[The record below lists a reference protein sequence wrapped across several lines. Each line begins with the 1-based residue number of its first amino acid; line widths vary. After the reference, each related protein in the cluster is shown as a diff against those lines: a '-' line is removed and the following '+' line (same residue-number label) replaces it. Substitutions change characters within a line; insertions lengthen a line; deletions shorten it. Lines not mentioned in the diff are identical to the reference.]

1 MKKLS
6 LLLFWILFSTVLSAQ
21 SIVVE
26 SFKHAENDV
35 DAILE
40 GTTVLDQNGEK
51 CALIKVRSTP
61 HANGFTFN
69 VGQLGVMKVVDKET
83 ETWLYVPYGVRQ
95 ISIFHPQLGRLDDYD
110 LGMSVKKASTYI
122 LSLRVGRMQTIIEE
136 EIARQYLQFKVE
148 PADAF
153 LEVNGKAWTLQD
165 GVAYDL
171 LDCGT
176 YEYRVMAKDYHDEVG
191 KVTLNSAGETKI
203 VSVNLRPAF
212 GWIQV
217 NGSGDL
223 VGAKVYVDNVLVGTI
238 PTRTDRLSSGQHTLR
253 VVQNMY
259 ADYIERVVVSDN
271 QTVTITPTM
280 EQNFANVTFKTM
292 EGAEIW
298 IDRERRG
305 ITSWTGRIEYGDH
318 EIETKKTSHRS
329 QKKVYS
335 IASSTN
341 GSTINLLQPIPIYGS
356 LRVDVKPL
364 GSSVYINGELK
375 GETPYFSP
383 KLLVGDYKIEVKKQ
397 AKSPLVKNI
406 TIEEKETF
414 LISETLK
421 EGLVS
426 ATLKSPISN
435 VDIYLDG
442 NHRFVN
448 GMSLVDE
455 FYLGEHEVIIAK
467 LNYYQKTYKFEITHE
482 GQIVELPMI
491 EPIVGT
497 LIVNTK
503 PDGSDVYING
513 SRKGSTPFTTQ
524 LPIGNYK
531 VKVDDIGYDEKVK
544 DVTIT
549 TNPEGVTLGGRLKK
563 TYYPPTINWP
573 TVNLPDLP
581 DYSDVLGDYYD
592 NGGSKAIAAWRISA
606 SLGSYWDVEIS
617 SLSFRYKMV
626 EFDLL
631 NFDFVGDYNG
641 IQCISYDPT
650 FRLHFPVNEKWSIY
664 AAVAPVFLFAGS
676 DDYFDSYY
684 TFDPEYY
691 FKTDL
696 GVRFDS
702 GRYNYFDMFA
712 RYNYGAGIAV
722 GVSWCMYLNLDE
734 F

>member
-1 MKKLS
+1 MKKSFS
-6 LLLFWILFSTVLSAQ
+6 LFVVLLFSTILSAQ

-26 SFKHAENDV
+26 SFKHDEKDL
-35 DAILE
+35 DANLE
-40 GTTVLDQNGEK
+40 GTIVRDQNGEK

-61 HANGFTFN
+61 HANGFTFD
-69 VGQLGVMKVVDKET
+69 VGQLGVMKVIDKET

-110 LGMSVKKASTYI
+110 LGMSVKRASTYI

-153 LEVNGKAWTLQD
+153 LEVNGKAWDLQD

-203 VSVNLRPAF
+203 VPVNLRPAF

-238 PTRTDRLSSGQHTLR
+238 PTKTDRLSSGQHTLR

-271 QTVTITPTM
+271 QTVTVTPALK
-280 EQNFANVTFKTM
+280 QNFANVTFKTL

-305 ITSWTGRIEYGDH
+305 VTSWTGRIEFGDH
-318 EIETKKTSHRS
+318 EIETRKASHRS

-335 IASSTN
+335 ISPSTN
-341 GSTINLLQPIPIYGS
+341 GSTITLLQPVPIYGS

-364 GSSVYINGELK
+364 GSSVYINGELM
-375 GETPYFSP
+375 GETPYFLP

-397 AKSPLVKNI
+397 TKSPLVKNI
-406 TIEEKETF
+406 TIEEKKTF
-414 LISETLK
+414 VISETLK

-426 ATLKSPISN
+426 ATLKSPVAG
-435 VDIYLDG
+435 VDIHVDG
-442 NHRFVN
+442 TTHSMN
-448 GMSLVDE
+448 GYSTSYTGE
-455 FYLGEHEVIIAK
+455 FYLGEHEAIITK
-467 LNYYQKTYKFEITHE
+467 PNYLQKKYKFEITHE
-482 GQIVELPMI
+482 GQVVQLPEI
-491 EPIVGT
+491 EAIVGT

-524 LPIGNYK
+524 LPVGNYK

-549 TNPEGVTLGGRLKK
+549 TDPAGVTIGGRLKK
-563 TYYPPTINWP
+563 TYYPPTIN
-573 TVNLPDLP
+573 LP

-592 NGGSKAIAAWRISA
+592 NAGAKSVAAWRVSA
-606 SLGSYWDVEIS
+606 SFGTYWDIEIS
-617 SLSFRYKMV
+617 SLAFRNKMV

-631 NFDFVGDYNG
+631 NFDFFGSYGGV
-641 IQCISYDPT
+641 QCVSYDPT
-650 FRLHFPVNEKWSIY
+650 FRLLFPVVEKWAIY
-664 AAVAPVFLFAGS
+664 AAVAPVILFGGS
-676 DDYFDSYY
+676 EDSFETYYFIG
-684 TFDPEYY
+684 PEVY

-696 GVRFDS
+696 GVRYDS
-702 GRYNYFDMFA
+702 GAYNNFDMFI
-712 RYNYGAGIAV
+712 RYNYGAGFTIGAAW
-722 GVSWCMYLNLDE
+722 SMYIGW
-734 F
+734 